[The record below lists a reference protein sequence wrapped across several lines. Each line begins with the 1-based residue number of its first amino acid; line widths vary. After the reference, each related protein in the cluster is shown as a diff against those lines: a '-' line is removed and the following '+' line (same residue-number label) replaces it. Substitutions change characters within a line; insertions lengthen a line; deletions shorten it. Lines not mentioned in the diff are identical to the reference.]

1 MPVERKGNERNGG
14 KEEENAGMRFV
25 VIVVKGRKSICQE
38 QSTLRSTSRYSERQG
53 RETKVGPVR

>member
-1 MPVERKGNERNGG
+1 
-14 KEEENAGMRFV
+14 MRFV
-25 VIVVKGRKSICQE
+25 VIVVKGGRKSICQE